1 MRVDVVTNKLLAMNA
16 PESLIKF
23 LISFLSDRK
32 QRVRFQKCHSE
43 TLPTNLGV
51 PQGTIL
57 GPSLWNVY
65 VSDLQPSNDVIN
77 YADDTTLYM
86 PATSE
91 SVSVVN
97 SEGQNWVVGIF
108 DNPMQHAA
116 DNAVN
121 WWVKG

>member
-1 MRVDVVTNKLLAMNA
+1 MSDSGMFIVSSLSVSKAFDLMRVDILTDKLLTMNI
-16 PESLIKF
+16 PESLIRL

-57 GPSLWNVY
+57 GPSLWNGY
-65 VSDLQPSNDVIN
+65 VSVLQPSNDVIK

-91 SVSVVN
+91 SVGVIN
-97 SEGQNWVVGIF
+97 SEG
-108 DNPMQHAA
+108 
-116 DNAVN
+116 
-121 WWVKG
+121 